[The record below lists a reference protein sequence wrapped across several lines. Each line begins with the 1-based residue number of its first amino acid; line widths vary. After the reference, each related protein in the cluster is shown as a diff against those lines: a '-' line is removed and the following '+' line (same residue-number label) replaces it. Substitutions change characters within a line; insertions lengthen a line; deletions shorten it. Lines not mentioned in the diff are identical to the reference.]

1 MCVLKTNK
9 KYKLWKIKMKENQQN
24 TVQSWWRAHRKSQH
38 KQTVKDK
45 LNNYVEGKSRM
56 DQGR

>member
-38 KQTVKDK
+38 KQTVKDQ
-45 LNNYVEGKSRM
+45 LNNYVK
-56 DQGR
+56 GR